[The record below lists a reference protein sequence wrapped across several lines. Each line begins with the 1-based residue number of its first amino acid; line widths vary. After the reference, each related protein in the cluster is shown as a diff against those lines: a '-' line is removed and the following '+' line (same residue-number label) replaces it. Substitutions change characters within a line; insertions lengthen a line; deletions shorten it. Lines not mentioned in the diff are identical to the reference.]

1 MAILR
6 PAAAYDS
13 GMDRATHP
21 PAWDADIAWRAL
33 QARDA
38 RFDGRIFVGVTS
50 TGIYCRPI
58 CRVRL
63 PRRANCRFFDSA
75 ARAEH
80 AGFRPCLRCRP
91 ELAPGL
97 SLMDSSASLAQAAAR
112 MIDAAVQ
119 AGEAPTMPVL
129 AARLGVTDRH
139 LRRIFAA
146 EHGVKPVE
154 YLTTRRLLLAKQLLS
169 DTSQPITQV
178 ALASGFS
185 SLRRFNA
192 AFVARYRLSPSRL
205 RRQDPAPPAN
215 TPAALRLRLGF
226 RPPFDAPALFGF
238 LQRRAMSS
246 VELVQGERYAR
257 SLRLLHGEQV
267 LIGWLGVQID
277 AARCELVIDA
287 APALAPALGLLSAR
301 LRGAF
306 DLDADPTLIDPVLA
320 RLPLAPRPGLRL
332 PGALDAFEIAAR
344 VILGQQ
350 VTLKAA
356 RTLAQRLVERFG
368 EPLSTPWPEITR
380 LFPSAATIATAAP
393 EAIGTLGIVRQRVR
407 ALQALATACTEG
419 RLRLEHGAEAAPV
432 IQQLLALPGIGPWS
446 AQLIAMRT
454 LGWRDAWPST
464 DVGLWQ
470 ALGSRDP
477 RHIDALAEGWRPY
490 RSHAVIRLW
499 HELETPP

>member
-1 MAILR
+1 
-6 PAAAYDS
+6 
-13 GMDRATHP
+13 MDQP
-21 PAWDADIAWRAL
+21 PTLDADTAWQAL

-38 RFDGRIFVGVTS
+38 RFDGRMFVGVTS

-119 AGEAPTMPVL
+119 AGEAPAMPAL

-139 LRRIFAA
+139 LRRIFVA
-146 EHGVKPVE
+146 EHGVNPVE

-169 DTSQPITQV
+169 DTAQPITQV
-178 ALASGFS
+178 ALASGFA

-192 AFVARYRLSPSRL
+192 AFVERYRLSPSRL
-205 RRQDPAPPAN
+205 RRNGAESLPAEPS
-215 TPAALRLRLGF
+215 ALRIRLGF

-238 LQRRAMSS
+238 LDRRAMAG
-246 VELVQGERYAR
+246 VELVRDERYAR
-257 SLRLLHGEQV
+257 SLRLRHGRQDLV
-267 LIGWLGVQID
+267 GWLGVQVD
-277 AARCELVIDA
+277 AARCELVVDA
-287 APALAPALGLLSAR
+287 APVLAPALGLLSAR
-301 LRGAF
+301 LRDAF
-306 DLDADPTLIDPVLA
+306 DLDADPALIDPVLA
-320 RLPLAPRPGLRL
+320 RLPLASRPGLRL
-332 PGALDAFEIAAR
+332 PGSLDGFEIAAR

-350 VTLKAA
+350 VTVKAA

-368 EPLSTPWPEITR
+368 KPVATPWPEITR
-380 LFPSAATIATAAP
+380 LFPSAAAIAAATP

-407 ALQALATACTEG
+407 ALQALAVALADG
-419 RLRLEHGAEAAPV
+419 SLRLEHGAEARPV
-432 IQQLLALPGIGPWS
+432 IEQLQALPGIGPWS

-454 LGWRDAWPST
+454 LGWRDAWPSS

-477 RHIDALAEGWRPY
+477 KHIDALAEGWRPF
-490 RSHAVIRLW
+490 RSHAVMRLW
-499 HELETPP
+499 HELETAA